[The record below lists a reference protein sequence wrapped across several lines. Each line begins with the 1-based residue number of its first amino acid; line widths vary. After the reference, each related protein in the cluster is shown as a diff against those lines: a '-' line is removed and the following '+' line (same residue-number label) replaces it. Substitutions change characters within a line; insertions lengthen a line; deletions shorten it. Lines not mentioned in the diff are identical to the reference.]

1 MRGSP
6 LETTVRSEENRMRI
20 EIHEAGSEAF
30 YKETVNVLAQYRSL
44 IKKPERKLQDYFKML
59 WAYAGISLLLLV
71 LLAVMYRYWGAGVST
86 VAAMGL
92 MVVNLVLCG
101 AYLINLNRLL
111 KEFMGDIRTSV
122 LTLDESGVELS
133 KDGTQI
139 VRIPWDGIAFLRVFK
154 ESVCFLSRN
163 LTGFVISVN
172 LLHKDEILGY
182 LKENDIGIRIIEA

>member
-1 MRGSP
+1 
-6 LETTVRSEENRMRI
+6 MRI
-20 EIHEAGSEAF
+20 EIHETGSEAF

-44 IKKPERKLQDYFKML
+44 IKKPERKLQDYFKKL
-59 WAYAGISLLLLV
+59 WAYAGISLFLLA
-71 LLAVMYRYWGAGVST
+71 LLAVMYWYWGASVST

-111 KEFMGDIRTSV
+111 KEFMGDARISV

-133 KDGTQI
+133 KDGTQV

-172 LLHKDEILGY
+172 LLHRDEILGY